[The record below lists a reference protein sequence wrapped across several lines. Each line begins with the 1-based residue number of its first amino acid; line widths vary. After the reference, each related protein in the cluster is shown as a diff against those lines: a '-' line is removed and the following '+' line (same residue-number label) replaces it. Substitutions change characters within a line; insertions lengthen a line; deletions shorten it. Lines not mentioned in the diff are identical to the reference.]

1 MKNIRRAAKLC
12 LAKYALRGKVHAMP
26 HRSDAEEHLRI
37 IRSLMEKATIYR
49 AISAEAA
56 AVGGVLAITASFA
69 FGNYF
74 SDPLYHL
81 PSQEVY
87 PRQFV
92 SLWLCILCLT
102 SFINAYFLYRS
113 AVRRGEVFCSPG
125 MRLALKALIP
135 SFVVAGVFTVAFIA
149 GRLSPFGA
157 VLIPKVFEGIVPIW
171 ITCYGLAL
179 LATSH
184 FAPRSLW
191 WLGWAFLI
199 AGLISF
205 FQMNPLRFFFG
216 GAGMWSEET
225 VARLEDWRALFACQ
239 RWMAGTFG
247 LFHLIYAACTWPRRG
262 RGAEGGAQP

>member
-1 MKNIRRAAKLC
+1 
-12 LAKYALRGKVHAMP
+12 MP
-26 HRSDAEEHLRI
+26 TRSDAEEHLRI

-56 AVGGVLAITASFA
+56 AVGGVLAIGASFF

-74 SDPLYHL
+74 HNPFYHL
-81 PSQEVY
+81 PAQDVS

-92 SLWLCILCLT
+92 LLWLCILGLT
-102 SFINAYFLYRS
+102 GSINTYFLYRG
-113 AVRRGEVFCSPG
+113 AARRGEVFYSPG

-135 SFVVAGVFTVAFIA
+135 SFVVAGVFTAAVFA

-171 ITCYGLAL
+171 ITSYGLAL

-199 AGLISF
+199 VGLIAF

-216 GAGMWSEET
+216 GVGIWTPENS
-225 VARLEDWRALFACQ
+225 ARLEDWQALFGCQ

-247 LFHLIYAACTWPRRG
+247 LFHLIYAACTWPRRA
-262 RGAEGGAQP
+262 RGGDAGGTL